1 MNSESRKNFNKYLLG
16 CLFQPANR
24 EKRLFCTN
32 KKLLFSTVQNEK
44 NPWKKWGKQDSF
56 TMASHELLLFDT
68 NIN

>member
-1 MNSESRKNFNKYLLG
+1 MNSESRKKFNKYLLG

-32 KKLLFSTVQNEK
+32 KKLLFSTAQNEK
-44 NPWKKWGKQDSF
+44 NPWKKMGKTRF
-56 TMASHELLLFDT
+56 LHHASHELLLFDT